1 MNSPKSNAM
10 SELDLAIRNSLRAK
24 MYNARPAASVRV
36 AILSRAAEMRR
47 RIWLPAFV
55 PTPDVNLL
63 WHAPR
68 PAPELGLMVPLLYRL
83 LGFPRQIL

>member
-1 MNSPKSNAM
+1 MNSRKSNDL

-24 MYNARPAASVRV
+24 LYNARPAASVRET
-36 AILSRAAEMRR
+36 ILRRAAEHRR
-47 RIWLPAFV
+47 RLWLPAFA
-55 PTPDVNLL
+55 PSPNVNLL

-68 PAPELGLMVPLLYRL
+68 PAPELGSMVPLFYRL